1 MFGSEPA
8 WPRLQTKGSILDNI
22 CLTGLV
28 ETVSLEP
35 GISGAVR
42 GLAALLNDP
51 QTRN

>member
-35 GISGAVR
+35 GIRLWRSER
-42 GLAALLNDP
+42 P
-51 QTRN
+51 RSSPE